1 MLRLILALVLAIAS
15 LPVPALACDGP
26 APVAMP
32 GHAMGGMEHKAPIR
46 VAHDCIGCIAAM
58 DWDAARIVPPAA
70 LPAPSPVA
78 RIAALPLL
86 PNEAPTPPPP
96 RAA

>member
-26 APVAMP
+26 APMAMP

-46 VAHDCIGCIAAM
+46 VAHDCIGCIAVV
-58 DWDAARIVPPAA
+58 DWDAERIVPPAT
-70 LPAPSPVA
+70 LLAPDPIG
-78 RIAALPLL
+78 RIVPLPLV
-86 PNEAPTPPPP
+86 PGKAPTPPPP